1 MEVMKRIQRLL
12 ILAAFLVF
20 LFLPIYNAQGQ
31 DYIEYNIR
39 INDDASAEW
48 RIIQVSD
55 INAPIDTWTEF
66 QQRIPDLVEAAANA
80 TQREMGLDFDS
91 MQIDTT
97 SSSESKT
104 TEYLFTW
111 LNFSM
116 NQGYLLS
123 FGDVFRVDNFFAQ
136 LYGDSSLKITYSP
149 NFVVKSIFPEP
160 NERDNRTQMLVWYR
174 TQDFLSGNPA
184 IVLTSSNPAENGN
197 DGNWLAYLAVG
208 VVTASAIASITL
220 FFVLKRRKSARKT
233 VAATSPTVISLVES
247 DEDRIINIIKS
258 SGGTLRQ
265 SVVTEKSKFSKA
277 KTSQLLA
284 ALEQKRVVTR
294 VKKGRDKIV
303 TLNNEK

>member
-1 MEVMKRIQRLL
+1 MKRIQPLL
-12 ILAAFLVF
+12 IAAAFLI
-20 LFLPIYNAQGQ
+20 LLSLPINNVQGQ
-31 DYIEYNIR
+31 NYIEYNIR

-48 RIIQVSD
+48 SIIQVSD
-55 INAPIDTWTEF
+55 INAPIDTWTEL
-66 QQRIPDLVEAAANA
+66 QQRISDLVEAAANA

-97 SSSESKT
+97 ISSESKT

-149 NFVVKSIFPEP
+149 NFAVKSIFPEP
-160 NERDNRTQMLVWYR
+160 NERDNRTQTLVWYR

-184 IVLTSSNPAENGN
+184 IVLTSSNPAENG
-197 DGNWLAYLAVG
+197 DGNWLAYVAVV
-208 VVTASAIASITL
+208 VVTASAIVSTAL
-220 FFVLKRRKSARKT
+220 LFVLKRRKSAGKNI
-233 VAATSPTVISLVES
+233 ASKSPTVKSLVES
-247 DEDRIINIIKS
+247 DEDKIIEIIRS

-265 SVVTEKSKFSKA
+265 SAITEKSKFSKA
-277 KTSQLLA
+277 KTSQLLT
-284 ALEQKRVVTR
+284 ALEQKRAVTR

>member
-1 MEVMKRIQRLL
+1 MGVMKRIQPLL
-12 ILAAFLVF
+12 IAAAFLI
-20 LFLPIYNAQGQ
+20 LLSLPINNVQGQ

-97 SSSESKT
+97 ISSESKT

-116 NQGYLLS
+116 NQGHLLS

-149 NFVVKSIFPEP
+149 NFAVKSIFPEP
-160 NERDNRTQMLVWYR
+160 NERDNRTQTLVWYR

-184 IVLTSSNPAENGN
+184 IVLTSNPAENG
-197 DGNWLAYLAVG
+197 DGNWLAYAAVG
-208 VVTASAIASITL
+208 VVTASTIASITI
-220 FFVLKRRKSARKT
+220 FFVLKRRKSAGKT
-233 VAATSPTVISLVES
+233 IATKFPTVKSMVES
-247 DEDRIINIIKS
+247 DEDKIIEIIKS

-265 SVVTEKSKFSKA
+265 SAITEKSKFSKA
-277 KTSQLLA
+277 KTSQLLT

-303 TLNNEK
+303 TL